1 MMKAVALGSSQFGNH
16 LGLLRAMY
24 QLRGRVFQD
33 RLNWNV
39 VVSGGLEL
47 DVFDTL
53 NPFYL
58 LVLSDN
64 DDVVGCVRLLPTTAP
79 TMLGETFS
87 ALLDGHPVPR
97 SETILE
103 SSRFCVDTRLA
114 GELGA
119 HGLNRA
125 TFMLFAAMIEGIR
138 AVDAKSIVTV
148 TDLRMERVLRRAGWP
163 LERIASPRPIGA
175 TMALAGYL
183 HDSDEVLATM
193 YRQAGVVG
201 PVLGTPSNVQA

>member
-1 MMKAVALGSSQFGNH
+1 MKAVALRSNQFGRH

-39 VVSGGLEL
+39 VVSEGLEL
-47 DVFDTL
+47 DVFDAL

-79 TMLGETFS
+79 TMLGETFV
-87 ALLDGHPVPR
+87 ALLDGQPMPR
-97 SETILE
+97 SETIIE
-103 SSRFCVDTRLA
+103 SSRFCVDTNL
-114 GELGA
+114 GEMSA
-119 HGLNRA
+119 RHGLNRA

-138 AVDAKSIVTV
+138 ALDAKSIVTV

-163 LERIASPRPIGA
+163 LERIASPRPVGT

-183 HDSDEVLATM
+183 HDSDEVLAAM
-193 YRQAGVVG
+193 YRQARVAG
-201 PVLGTPSNVQA
+201 PVLEASLNIQT

>member
-1 MMKAVALGSSQFGNH
+1 MKAVALRSHQFGRH

-47 DVFDTL
+47 DVFDAL

-79 TMLGETFS
+79 TMLGETFV
-87 ALLDGHPVPR
+87 ALLDGQPMPR
-97 SETILE
+97 SETIIE
-103 SSRFCVDTRLA
+103 SSRFCVDANL
-114 GELGA
+114 GEMSA
-119 HGLNRA
+119 RHGLNRA

-138 AVDAKSIVTV
+138 ALDAKSIVTV

-163 LERIASPRPIGA
+163 LERIASPRPVGT

-183 HDSDEVLATM
+183 HDSDEVLAAM
-193 YRQAGVVG
+193 YRQARVAG
-201 PVLGTPSNVQA
+201 PVLEASLNIQS